1 MNQIILTINFNDGT
15 TYEVKTSAGDIVK
28 WEAHFDLGIDK
39 LEKVTH
45 LLYLAWLAVVRLKKT
60 SDTFD
65 GWIDGVSDVQV
76 SDPKGSAA

>member
-15 TYEVKTSAGDIVK
+15 SYEVKTSAGDIVK
-28 WEAHFDLGIDK
+28 WESHFDLGIDK

-65 GWIDGVSDVQV
+65 GWINDVSDVQV
-76 SDPKGSAA
+76 SDPKDTTV